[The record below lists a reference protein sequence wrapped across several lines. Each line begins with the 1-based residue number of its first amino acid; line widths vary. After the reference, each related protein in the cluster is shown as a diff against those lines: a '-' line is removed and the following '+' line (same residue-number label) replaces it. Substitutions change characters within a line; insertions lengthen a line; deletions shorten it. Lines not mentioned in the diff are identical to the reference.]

1 MEIQVRRAY
10 ENNLKHISVDIP
22 FYQITGLTGVSGSGK
37 STLLRDVLAASGSAD
52 FTRIQTKTVRDA
64 LRISDFVKAEKVSNM
79 PLSIFIA
86 AKNVV
91 STPMSTVSTVSGIQE
106 ILRNLLT
113 GFGEIHCPACGV
125 VVSSAMSAD
134 TVFSAELV
142 YDKTYET
149 ALTYIGKR
157 GTVHSE
163 AIFTQKGRP
172 VKQNAK

>member
-91 STPMSTVSTVSGIQE
+91 STPM
-106 ILRNLLT
+106 
-113 GFGEIHCPACGV
+113 
-125 VVSSAMSAD
+125 
-134 TVFSAELV
+134 
-142 YDKTYET
+142 
-149 ALTYIGKR
+149 
-157 GTVHSE
+157 
-163 AIFTQKGRP
+163 
-172 VKQNAK
+172 

>member
-125 VVSSAMSAD
+125 VVLS
-134 TVFSAELV
+134 L
-142 YDKTYET
+142 
-149 ALTYIGKR
+149 I
-157 GTVHSE
+157 H
-163 AIFTQKGRP
+163 I
-172 VKQNAK
+172 